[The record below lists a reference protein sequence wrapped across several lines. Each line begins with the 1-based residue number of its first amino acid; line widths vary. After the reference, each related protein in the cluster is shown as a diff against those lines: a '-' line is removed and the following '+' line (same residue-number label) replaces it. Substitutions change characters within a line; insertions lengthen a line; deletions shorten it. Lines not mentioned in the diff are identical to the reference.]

1 MGVLNKKEQ
10 VPLEIYLFVEYE
22 VVCYDYLSFAA
33 VCFIQVDLRLYRSK
47 YRQLVGFKLFR

>member
-10 VPLEIYLFVEYE
+10 VPLEIYLFVEYV

-33 VCFIQVDLRLYRSK
+33 VCFRWISGYIVVNTDS
-47 YRQLVGFKLFR
+47 